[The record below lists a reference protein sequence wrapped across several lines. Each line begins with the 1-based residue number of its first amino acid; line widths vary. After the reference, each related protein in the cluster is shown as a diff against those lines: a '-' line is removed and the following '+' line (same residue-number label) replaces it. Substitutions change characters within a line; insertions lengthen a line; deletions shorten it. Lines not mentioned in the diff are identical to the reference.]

1 MRALA
6 IALVL
11 LLSPVMAL
19 AQTAQQPAPSLAE
32 IAPLPDPP
40 AMQLSFY
47 RVAAISVGA
56 VAGVIA
62 VNIASGG
69 MITPILAAGMVD
81 AGPAVAAAPA
91 AAVGGANY
99 LATAAEA
106 FVVAIGAV
114 LGGHAGNWAY
124 GN

>member
-6 IALVL
+6 IAIIL

-32 IAPLPDPP
+32 TAPPPEFP
-40 AMQLSFY
+40 AMELSFY
-47 RVAAISVGA
+47 RVAAISAGA

-81 AGPAVAAAPA
+81 AGPVVGATPA
-91 AAVGGANY
+91 AAMGGANY

-106 FVVAIGAV
+106 FVVGIGAV
-114 LGGHAGNWAY
+114 LGGHAGNWLY